1 MFTEDY
7 SDEDILLA
15 IDKAGLKSFY
25 GNLENGLDTIIDRDN
40 LTISGGEI
48 QRIGLARGFLFDS
61 NIYLFEATSA
71 LDKETSILIEK
82 NILALENKIVISIV
96 HKINEVSENY
106 DHLLFMDRGRVKY
119 AGTFKEMKTI
129 DEVRELLEA

>member
-1 MFTEDY
+1 MFSEDY
-7 SDEDILLA
+7 SEEDILLA

-48 QRIGLARGFLFDS
+48 QELAWQEVLFDS
-61 NIYLFEATSA
+61 NIYLFDEATSA

-82 NILALENKIVISIV
+82 HTCFRKS
-96 HKINEVSENY
+96 
-106 DHLLFMDRGRVKY
+106 LF
-119 AGTFKEMKTI
+119 
-129 DEVRELLEA
+129 L